1 MKDIRVASVQFNHR
15 ANDKVYNLSI
25 IEQYVE
31 QAAREHV
38 AIIVFPEM
46 CITGYWHVSTL
57 TKSDIVALAEY
68 IPHGE
73 TSQALLAMS
82 MKHNISIGA
91 GLIEQDAM
99 GNLYNAYVMAM
110 PDGNIATHRKLHTFI
125 SQHMTSG
132 NEYTVFDTPH
142 GCRLGILICWDNN
155 LVENARITA
164 LKGADILIAPHQTGG
179 CNSRSPNAMGPIDP
193 QLWYNRQQYPD
204 AIRAEMQGAKGRE
217 WLIRWLPARAH
228 DNGMFL
234 IFSNGVGVDMD
245 EVRTGNA
252 MIIDPYGQIIAETD
266 SVDNDM
272 VIADLNADALT
283 MCTGRRWIRGRRPAL
298 YQPLTVANNELS
310 PFHARFSEQDIE

>member
-193 QLWYNRQQYPD
+193 QLWYNRQQNPD

-272 VIADLNADALT
+272 VIADLNADALI